1 VTADLYQQIRP
12 VSIGGH
18 PSDIVVHTRRQDQ
31 HISFGDFEISGGSVN
46 FDFPG
51 TNTLDLQAGMP
62 MLQNICVFRVLL
74 IAGIYEHQ
82 FTGHIRY
89 LKWQ

>member
-1 VTADLYQQIRP
+1 M
-12 VSIGGH
+12 
-18 PSDIVVHTRRQDQ
+18 VHTGWQDQ
-31 HISFGDFEISGGSVN
+31 HISFGDFEISGGSVD
-46 FDFPG
+46 FDFSG

-62 MLQNICVFRVLL
+62 VLQNICVFRVLL

-82 FTGHIRY
+82 FAGHIRY